1 MKQNSWSVLSVLRL
15 QGVFSDVH
23 DRKLSG
29 GCRSCFIE
37 VNWGPV
43 SVKGE
48 RWERQVGGGT

>member
-1 MKQNSWSVLSVLRL
+1 M
-15 QGVFSDVH
+15 FSDVH

-29 GCRSCFIE
+29 GCRSCFVE